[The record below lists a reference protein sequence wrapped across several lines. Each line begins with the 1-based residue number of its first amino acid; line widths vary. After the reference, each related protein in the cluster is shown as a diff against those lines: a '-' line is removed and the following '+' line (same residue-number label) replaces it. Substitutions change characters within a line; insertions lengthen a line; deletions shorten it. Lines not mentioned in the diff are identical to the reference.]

1 MSKTFEKK
9 HDFRIMSP
17 AVETFLDHAS
27 PFAIAAVRRITVISV
42 HTNGHICMYVCEWD
56 ACITFGRKI
65 VER

>member
-1 MSKTFEKK
+1 
-9 HDFRIMSP
+9 MSP

-27 PFAIAAVRRITVISV
+27 PFAVAAVRRITVISV

-56 ACITFGRKI
+56 GCITFGRKI